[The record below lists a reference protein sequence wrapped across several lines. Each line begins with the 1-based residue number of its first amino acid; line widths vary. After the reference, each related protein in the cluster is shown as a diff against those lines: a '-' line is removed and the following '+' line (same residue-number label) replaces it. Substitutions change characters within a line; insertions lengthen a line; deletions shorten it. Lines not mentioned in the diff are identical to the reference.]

1 MGNRTFDIFDTTETR
16 DASPT
21 INIKWLGS
29 LEAMDVHIRWGAKE
43 IHRAFQPNDI
53 QFTNFRWSIRP
64 RNSRGGMSPFF
75 ARLPGYE
82 FPKKNTSASNIKD
95 HQNLPIAISHPDF
108 FYILTSLHTALGSA
122 STRVSGPDS
131 SSSLPPQE
139 SWPWAWTW
147 MDAPASFA
155 ATSGLSRSVETAGG
169 L

>member
-1 MGNRTFDIFDTTETR
+1 MFTFDGEPRRYIELSNQTIFN
-16 DASPT
+16 SP
-21 INIKWLGS
+21 IFGDQSAQGILGGECLHFS
-29 LEAMDVHIRWGAKE
+29 
-43 IHRAFQPNDI
+43 RACLD
-53 QFTNFRWSIRP
+53 TNFQ
-64 RNSRGGMSPFF
+64 
-75 ARLPGYE
+75 
-82 FPKKNTSASNIKD
+82 KNTSASNIKD